1 MAGIDDTITAKRRR
15 RFKRIPLR
23 LMAPNLVTLMA
34 LCFGLTSIRLA
45 IEGDYRLAIGAVV
58 FAAIL
63 DGLDGRVARL
73 LKSSSRF
80 GAELDSLTDFVNFGV
95 APAILLYTWTLHDI
109 KSLGW
114 IAALVFAISAGLRLA
129 RFNVALDDPDAVKQ
143 SGDFFIGVPAP
154 AGAIIVLLPVYLAQL
169 GVAKSGIPAWAVLV
183 YVLIVAYLMISRL
196 PTWSGKNV
204 GKRVPTDMVVW
215 LLIGSVAIVA
225 LLISYPFELLTLSAL
240 AYIAALPLGLLS
252 WWRLR
257 KRREIENEAAL
268 DDDTVAGDEQDTPS
282 ADVVSLKTK
291 TNDDD
296 GHRR

>member
-1 MAGIDDTITAKRRR
+1 MPGIDETITAKRKR

-129 RFNVALDDPDAVKQ
+129 RFNVALDDPDAVKK
-143 SGDFFIGVPAP
+143 SGDYFIGVPAP
-154 AGAIIVLLPVYLAQL
+154 AGAIIALLPVYLAQL
-169 GVAKSGIPAWAVLV
+169 GVPKAGIPAWAVLV
-183 YVLIVAYLMISRL
+183 YVLVIAYLMISRL

-204 GKRVPTDMVVW
+204 GKRIPSDMVVW
-215 LLIGSVAIVA
+215 LLIGSVAMVA

-240 AYIAALPLGLLS
+240 AYLAALPLGFLS
-252 WWRLR
+252 WWRLQ
-257 KRREIENEAAL
+257 KRRELESDAVGEDDPEAI
-268 DDDTVAGDEQDTPS
+268 DEPDAPS
-282 ADVVSLKTK
+282 ADVVSLKTVPK
-291 TNDDD
+291 DD
-296 GHRR
+296 GTSQ